1 MWKKVMCAWHVATWK
16 ISVPQMFVEGS
27 LFKYYRNNSMC
38 SLKPHKTGTFFYCRN
53 TKTGT

>member
-1 MWKKVMCAWHVATWK
+1 
-16 ISVPQMFVEGS
+16 MFVEGS